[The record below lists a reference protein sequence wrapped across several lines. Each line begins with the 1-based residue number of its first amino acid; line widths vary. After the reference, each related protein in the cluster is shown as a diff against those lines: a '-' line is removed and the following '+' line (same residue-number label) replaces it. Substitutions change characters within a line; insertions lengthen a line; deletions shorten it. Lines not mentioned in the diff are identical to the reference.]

1 MISNRALLTSV
12 FSAVFLQ
19 NEIRFMSVGAVHAKI
34 GTEKTSIIARNSIGL
49 NSPKKLWWA
58 KQVTPD
64 YYVAGRLS
72 RRQIQYASEGG
83 FKSVVSLFMYKDK
96 KNCCLGVDHLP
107 PTTEMASYAKEAG
120 LHFRTVLNSSKISSA
135 VESVSDLERSL
146 KNIPKPALLFSDQG
160 YSMSFTLLMYLL
172 KTQTKSD
179 FTVEN
184 AVTMSEL
191 LGMDFS
197 LKCTNRTLCN
207 VTGENVDFPKRE
219 NLPKQWLNYWPATP
233 VYKNWFIAGQILD
246 SHIPLIKQAGFKS
259 VVNLRA
265 GTTHKGKPSQETVT
279 LLNIKDGSRT
289 YGDDTLGPRQSL
301 ESLKQQIIDPNKN
314 NSYVSPNSSQNFAAT
329 NPAEFGDLIGYNEEI
344 EKLSFR
350 KAGLPYYHLPVVNS
364 EPFSAELFSL
374 YQPELMDSVNRGPV
388 LIHCASSKRAGYIAV
403 LAAAVHHHQDLS
415 WALSKLSQLGMAISP
430 TVKPD
435 IYEMYVDVLTKKGN
449 NSHCHSNKSGK
460 TCTECN

>member
-19 NEIRFMSVGAVHAKI
+19 NEIRFMSVSAVHVKE
-34 GTEKTSIIARNSIGL
+34 GTEKASSIIRKSIGL
-49 NSPKKLWWA
+49 KSPKNLWWA
-58 KQVTPD
+58 KQVTPE

-83 FKSVVSLFMYKDK
+83 FKSVVSLFTYKDK
-96 KNCCLGVDHLP
+96 KNCCLGVDYLP
-107 PTTEMASYAKEAG
+107 STTEMDSYAKEAG
-120 LHFRTVLNSSKISSA
+120 LHFRTVLYSSKVSSA
-135 VESVSDLERSL
+135 VQSVSDLEESL
-146 KNIPKPALLFSDQG
+146 KNLPKPALLFSDRG
-160 YSMSFTLLMYLL
+160 YSMTFTLLMYLL
-172 KTQTKSD
+172 KSQINTD

-184 AVTMSEL
+184 AVAVSEL

-197 LKCTNRTLCN
+197 LKCTNRVLCN
-207 VTGENVDFPKRE
+207 VTGENIDFPKLDS
-219 NLPKQWLNYWPATP
+219 LPKQWLSYWLATP

-301 ESLKQQIIDPNKN
+301 ETLRQQIIDPSKD
-314 NSYVSPNSSQNFAAT
+314 NSYVSPNSSQNFATT
-329 NPAEFGDLIGYNEEI
+329 NRAEFGDLIGYNEEI

-350 KAGLPYYHLPVVNS
+350 KAGFPYYHVPVVNS

-403 LAAAVHHHQDLS
+403 LAAAVQHHHDLA

-430 TVKPD
+430 SKKPD
-435 IYEMYVDVLTKKGN
+435 IYEMYVNVLTKKGN
-449 NSHCHSNKSGK
+449 KTHCHSNKSGK
-460 TCTECN
+460 ICTECN